1 MANNPYVNKVVYG
14 ADTLIDLT
22 TDTVDASKVLSGNY
36 FHLPSGQRV
45 IGTCTYDADTSN
57 GNVSAS
63 EILSGKIAYSN
74 GQQITGTMPNIGQQT
89 STISTKGQS
98 ISISQGYHDG
108 SGKVYIDYDEQDK
121 IKPGNIKKG
130 VTILGTTGTY
140 EGSGG
145 EGTQGYNAQ
154 GTVNRTGT
162 TLSFGISSE
171 STITDM
177 HLCISY
183 ANTTIMNSN
192 YIVSLIVDY
201 ENISGSET
209 WRIKCMYNDGS
220 HVSPASVSGTMSTG
234 TSSLIFTA
242 SGSLRFMP
250 NDGSYAYTAIG
261 YFTAVSNEDE

>member
-14 ADTLIDLT
+14 ANTLIDLT

-45 IGTCTYDADTSN
+45 VGTCTYNADTSD

-63 EILSGKIAYSN
+63 EILLGKIAYSN

-89 STISTKGQS
+89 GIIRTRGQS

-108 SGKVYIDYDEQDK
+108 SGSVYIDYDEQDK
-121 IKPGNIKKG
+121 IKSGNIKKG
-130 VTILGTTGTY
+130 VTILGITGTY

-145 EGTQGYNAQ
+145 EGTQGFNSQ
-154 GTVNRTGT
+154 GIVNSAGT

-192 YIVSLIVDY
+192 YIISLIVDY
-201 ENISGSET
+201 ENNGGSET
-209 WRIKCMYNDGS
+209 WRIKGMYNDGS
-220 HVSPASVSGTMSTG
+220 HVSPASVSGNMSPS

-261 YFTAVSNEDE
+261 YFTAVSNEE